1 MSPLYACRPI
11 AGVHYGTPPRTC
23 KPIPV
28 EVHVVQPD
36 RTRAVVVRVER
47 VGDET
52 RFAMTDTGVGIP
64 ADSLKSVFG
73 RYRQVTWND
82 RRGMGLGLYISQSI
96 VQGHGGRIWAENRVG
111 KPGSAIC
118 FTLPIDPAA

>member
-1 MSPLYACRPI
+1 M
-11 AGVHYGTPPRTC
+11 
-23 KPIPV
+23 
-28 EVHVVQPD
+28 
-36 RTRAVVVRVER
+36 
-47 VGDET
+47 
-52 RFAMTDTGVGIP
+52 GIP
-64 ADSLKSVFG
+64 ADSLKAVFG

-82 RRGMGLGLYISQSI
+82 RRGMGLGVYISQSI